1 MEILPQIA
9 KELTEIQVLC
19 IYSMI
24 GWGCSWV
31 AYSKIELDFQNID
44 PFSKSFIDPPAH
56 FHYKMRGL
64 VFLKKWVSGVI
75 L

>member
-9 KELTEIQVLC
+9 KELREIQVLY
-19 IYSMI
+19 ISSMI

-44 PFSKSFIDPPAH
+44 PFSKSFLQGDG
-56 FHYKMRGL
+56 FKY
-64 VFLKKWVSGVI
+64 FLFSPLFGEDFQFD
-75 L
+75 